1 MATLAD
7 HAWSFTDLD
16 VLAVDRLP
24 AAPARSRR
32 LRERPGTN
40 HGATGAEHRFAGD
53 LAERGFAL
61 HRRIARPELPV
72 IDHLVV
78 AASGVWIVGREPV
91 HCAKVS
97 VRGRFTGR
105 PSLRVGNRDRTRLI
119 DDLDRQ
125 VTAVRGLLFDALD
138 VPVQAALCLPGA
150 EFPLLRTLTLGDHQ
164 VLRPA
169 QLLDQL
175 DRRGAVK
182 RTRAREVAA
191 LLDAR
196 LG

>member
-7 HAWSFTDLD
+7 PTWGFSDLD
-16 VLAVDRLP
+16 VLSADR
-24 AAPARSRR
+24 APAPLSRPR
-32 LRERPGTN
+32 RHRERAGS
-40 HGATGAEHRFAGD
+40 GEHRFANE
-53 LAERGFAL
+53 LALRGFAL
-61 HRRIARPELPV
+61 HRRLAGPDLPV
-72 IDHLVV
+72 LDHLVV
-78 AASGVWIVGREPV
+78 AGSGVWIVGREQV

-97 VRGRFTGR
+97 VRGRFAAK
-105 PSLRVGNRDRTRLI
+105 PSLRIGDRDRTALV

-125 VTAVRGLLFDALD
+125 LTAVRGLLFDALD

-150 EFPLLRTLTLGDHQ
+150 EFPLLRTLAIGDHQ
-164 VLRPA
+164 ILRPA

-182 RTRAREVAA
+182 RTRAREVAG